1 MKKINF
7 SNGSSSP
14 WFSADE
20 AENAII
26 FAKENGISFNSIACV
41 MEDDLRE
48 AVHFDLAPCSEAEF
62 LSEYLRRADADLI
75 IG

>member
-1 MKKINF
+1 MKRINLL
-7 SNGSSSP
+7 NGSTSC

-26 FAKENGISFNSIACV
+26 FAKDNGISFNSIACM

-48 AVHFDLAPCSEAEF
+48 AVHFDLAPCSESEF
-62 LSEYLRRADADLI
+62 LAEYLRRSDADLI
-75 IG
+75 VG